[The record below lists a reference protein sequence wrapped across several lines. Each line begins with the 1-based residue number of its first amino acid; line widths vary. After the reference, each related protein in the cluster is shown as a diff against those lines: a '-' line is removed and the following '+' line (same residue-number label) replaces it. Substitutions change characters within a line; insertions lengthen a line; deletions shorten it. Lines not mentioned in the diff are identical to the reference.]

1 MEEWQGCIAK
11 GHACGTWVAPSVKH
25 PTFDVS
31 LGYDLT
37 VCEFE
42 PCVRLCADSG
52 EPAWDSV
59 SPSLCFLTTCS
70 LAFSLSLK
78 RKKERKKERRKKE
91 KKGKGTCMQ
100 NV

>member
-42 PCVRLCADSG
+42 PVSG
-52 EPAWDSV
+52 SVLTAGSPLGILSLPLSV
-59 SPSLCFLTTCS
+59 S
-70 LAFSLSLK
+70 
-78 RKKERKKERRKKE
+78 
-91 KKGKGTCMQ
+91 
-100 NV
+100 